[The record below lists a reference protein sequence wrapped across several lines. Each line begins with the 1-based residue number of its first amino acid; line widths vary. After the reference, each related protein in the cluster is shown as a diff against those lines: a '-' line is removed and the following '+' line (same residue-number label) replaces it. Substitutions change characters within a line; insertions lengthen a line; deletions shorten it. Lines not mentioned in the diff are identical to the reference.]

1 MSEDLLGRWI
11 NPEGGGWMSGALDR
25 KSDPKTAA
33 LEKFRSA
40 FVKISTLAKL
50 TDRIVDDGWFAGDQ
64 NFSFDLT
71 AETISMTMEKSHRVI
86 RMIEHLRAA
95 EGGEASPGFQ
105 TSIHDAV
112 FQVLRAMQYEFPMGP
127 IMIVKILSHTLP
139 PVKMKPEHL
148 EAVLFQLLYRA
159 RESFG
164 GKAGIVT
171 IEARG
176 EYVPEVNSPGVSG
189 LLLRVSDTAPR
200 VEAGLLAGIF
210 DPDFLAQ
217 YHGNTKP
224 MVFFVVKKITELY
237 GGSMRVESNECG
249 TSVFLRLPV

>member
-1 MSEDLLGRWI
+1 
-11 NPEGGGWMSGALDR
+11 MSGTIDR
-25 KSDPKTAA
+25 KSDPKTLA

-50 TDRIVDDGWFAGDQ
+50 TDMIVDDGRVAADQ

-71 AETISMTMEKSHRVI
+71 AETIATAMEKSHRVI
-86 RMIEHLRAA
+86 RMIDHLRAA
-95 EGGEASPGFQ
+95 EGGAPSPVFRTPIQ
-105 TSIHDAV
+105 DAV

-139 PVKMKPEHL
+139 PVRMKPEHL
-148 EAVLFQLLYRA
+148 EAILFHLLYRA

-171 IEARG
+171 VEAR
-176 EYVPEVNSPGVSG
+176 EENVPDATSRGSSG
-189 LLLRVSDTAPR
+189 LLLRVSDTAAR
-200 VEAGLLAGIF
+200 VDARILAGIF

-217 YHGNTKP
+217 HHGNAKL
-224 MVFFVVKKITELY
+224 MVFFVVKKLTELY
-237 GGSMRVESNECG
+237 GGSMRVESNDCG